1 MRALGSRQRKIH
13 AAGWLLLIVLLPVMK
28 WTESPS
34 WSMFLW
40 AEDAA
45 LFLRQGIDLGA
56 TALATPYAGYIHL
69 VPRLAA
75 WGATL
80 LPASLY
86 PAALVSGW
94 WLAYLVTGFL
104 LIRWA
109 KEMNLPA
116 GWGVVAVVAVVLQ
129 PHGGEV
135 FFSATNAQWWLGL
148 YLFVYFIWLDQRLV
162 GSVWLRGLDC
172 VSIVVATLS
181 GPFVFLVWPVIALR
195 RWTEGRRYVWSW
207 LHAWVLLAG
216 LLQLALFLSGDRVHR
231 HEGAVF
237 HIDQWA
243 IAFVRLLAFCADG
256 PVQMS
261 LAVAFLLVCTWVV
274 WRDRRA
280 VDRLET
286 QDALIVVGCI
296 GYLLLA
302 GIWAHKFDPMQTVPL
317 GTGSRY
323 TWIPYALFFL
333 LVCRSASRS
342 TPVAQVAVALLLFGV
357 CYMGHRPIQ
366 RGDLQYQAFTDL
378 ARIKPVHVPVHP
390 QVAAWPGWGLELAQ
404 RDVGVQAAPRFVYA
418 AGRAPL
424 PGARDG
430 SVREEANGWRFI
442 AHGADPQVVF
452 ASPLHCQL
460 GRSVGVEVRMWR
472 ASSGW
477 IQLFWSK
484 DERFNGRHSLS
495 RFYPAGPV
503 VAQFAFRN
511 PGRPTYLRLDPADAP
526 ADALIHSVE
535 VHCLSK
541 N

>member
-1 MRALGSRQRKIH
+1 MRALGRRQRKIH

-40 AEDAA
+40 AEDAT

-162 GSVWLRGLDC
+162 GSVWLRVLDC
-172 VSIVVATLS
+172 VSIVLVTLS

-237 HIDQWA
+237 HLDQWA

-323 TWIPYALFFL
+323 TWIPYALFLL

-342 TPVAQVAVALLLFGV
+342 TPLAQVASRCCCSGSATWGIGRSSAVTFSTKRPPISPGSNRSMFLFIPRLLPGLVGGWNWLSATSGCKLRLV
-357 CYMGHRPIQ
+357 SCTRQDGPR
-366 RGDLQYQAFTDL
+366 YQAPGMAASGRRRTAGASSLMEQTHKSCLQALYTASL
-378 ARIKPVHVPVHP
+378 AAVL
-390 QVAAWPGWGLELAQ
+390 AWRFACG
-404 RDVGVQAAPRFVYA
+404 APRLAGFSSFGPRMSGSMA
-418 AGRAPL
+418 ATP
-424 PGARDG
+424 
-430 SVREEANGWRFI
+430 
-442 AHGADPQVVF
+442 
-452 ASPLHCQL
+452 
-460 GRSVGVEVRMWR
+460 
-472 ASSGW
+472 
-477 IQLFWSK
+477 
-484 DERFNGRHSLS
+484 
-495 RFYPAGPV
+495 
-503 VAQFAFRN
+503 
-511 PGRPTYLRLDPADAP
+511 
-526 ADALIHSVE
+526 
-535 VHCLSK
+535 
-541 N
+541 